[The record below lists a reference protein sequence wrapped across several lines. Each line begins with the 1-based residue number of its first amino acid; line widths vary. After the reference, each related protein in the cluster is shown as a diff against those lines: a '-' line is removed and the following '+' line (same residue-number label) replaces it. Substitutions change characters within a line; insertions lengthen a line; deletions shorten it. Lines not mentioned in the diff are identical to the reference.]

1 MSDPV
6 PKLIHMTEMK
16 FPKTPAQAYRE
27 ATADVV
33 AYKVGV
39 ALRIIWEVS
48 KPILSWTL
56 WIAGAMVLGV
66 IYFFIKVIFGSL
78 WP

>member
-1 MSDPV
+1 
-6 PKLIHMTEMK
+6 MTEMK

-27 ATADVV
+27 ASADVV

-39 ALRIIWEVS
+39 ALRIIWEVA

-56 WIAGAMVLGV
+56 WIAGAMVLGA
-66 IYFFIKVIFGSL
+66 IYFFFKVFIGSL
-78 WP
+78 RP